1 MAERLPSLNAL
12 RAFEATARH
21 LSLTRAASELHVT
34 PAAISH
40 QIKALEADL
49 GVKLLRRSGRE
60 VRLTEAAQA
69 GLAQLREAF
78 DGLAQAARRMRAQAG
93 GRLLTV
99 SVTPSFAATWLVPRL
114 DRFRAAHP
122 EVDLRIHASH
132 RVVDFAR
139 DGIDV
144 AIRYGSG
151 DYPGLHA
158 VPLFEESIFP
168 VCSPALVD
176 GPPPLREPAD
186 LKGHTLLHVD
196 LGPHHGTWPDWRMWL
211 LAAGADDVDHTR
223 GPRFSEISMA
233 LQAAVRGQGVALG
246 STGLVDDDLAAG
258 RLVWPFDLCMPT
270 DFGYYVVC
278 PEATAGQ
285 ANVAALREWL
295 IAEVNPPG

>member
-1 MAERLPSLNAL
+1 M
-12 RAFEATARH
+12 
-21 LSLTRAASELHVT
+21 
-34 PAAISH
+34 
-40 QIKALEADL
+40 
-49 GVKLLRRSGRE
+49 
-60 VRLTEAAQA
+60 
-69 GLAQLREAF
+69 
-78 DGLAQAARRMRAQAG
+78 
-93 GRLLTV
+93 
-99 SVTPSFAATWLVPRL
+99 
-114 DRFRAAHP
+114 
-122 EVDLRIHASH
+122 
-132 RVVDFAR
+132 DFAR

-176 GPPPLREPAD
+176 GPAPLREPAD

-278 PEATAGQ
+278 PEESAGQ
-285 ANVAALREWL
+285 ANVAALRDWL